1 LSDTTFIDNSTP
13 IVAAWLNDVND
24 AVYTQTSGIS
34 GATARALSSKL
45 GDWVSVKDYGAVGNG
60 VTNDAAAFQAAH
72 DTGKAV
78 IIPEGTYAVNTAI
91 VSNFVPRFIGMGSNK
106 SNITT
111 TVSSGNFFEFNNAV
125 SSYDEGLILEG
136 FSVTGPGSGS
146 AVGLKIEGAVYVN
159 SIMRDLLIKNMG
171 SHGVYVDD
179 CLTMVME
186 RVRAQT
192 NGGIGILIDQSN
204 GIVLQACSAES
215 NGSHGIYLNDGG
227 AAFGENFGATLVGCH
242 SEANGPSAVSHAL
255 YIKNHYGVQVL
266 GGWYQVESTAAA
278 NASSAIELDGAQHCR
293 ILGPLVNTGG
303 TVTNLKGVGLT
314 GAIFNDVNV
323 YCYGFASGKD
333 VVADA
338 SSGRNRVVGTSSVGS
353 QGALSFTDSSSTGN
367 VYETWCGSGSNYGQE
382 VYAPLHSFKTVGG
395 TEVLRVVSGGVQLR
409 NHTTGTTSPS
419 AGGAGALPATPLGYI
434 TININGTNRQ
444 IPYY

>member
-1 LSDTTFIDNSTP
+1 MANTTFVNNATP
-13 IVAAWLNDVND
+13 IVADWLNDVND
-24 AVYTQTSGIS
+24 AVYQQTSGIS

-45 GDWVSVKDYGAVGNG
+45 GDWVSVKDYGAVGDG

-72 DTGKAV
+72 DTGKTV
-78 IIPEGTYAVNTAI
+78 IIPEATYAVNTAI
-91 VSNFVPRFIGMGSNK
+91 ISNFVPRFIGMGSNK

-111 TVSSGNFFEFNNAV
+111 TVSSGNFFEFNNAS

-136 FSVTGPGSGS
+136 FSVTGPGSGG

-171 SHGVYVDD
+171 SHGVYIDD
-179 CLTMVME
+179 CLTMVLE

-192 NGGIGILIDQSN
+192 NGGIGILVDQSN
-204 GIVLQACSAES
+204 AISLISCSAES
-215 NGSHGIYLNDGG
+215 NGSHGIYFNDGG
-227 AAFGENFGATLVGCH
+227 AAFGENFGASVIGCH
-242 SEANGPSAVSHAL
+242 SEANGTSAVSHAL
-255 YIKNHYGVQVL
+255 YIKNHYGVSVL
-266 GGWYQVESTAAA
+266 GGWFQCESTVAA

-293 ILGPLVNTGG
+293 IVGALLNTGG

-323 YCYGFASGKD
+323 YCYGFASGRD
-333 VVADA
+333 IVADA
-338 SSGRNRVVGTSSVGS
+338 SSGRNRVAGTSSVGS
-353 QGALSFTDSSSTGN
+353 QGVLSFTDSSATGN
-367 VYETWCGSGSNYGQE
+367 VYEGWCGSGGNYGYE
-382 VYAPLHSFKTVGG
+382 HYAPMHSFKTVGG

-409 NHTTGTTSPS
+409 NHTTGTTAPS
-419 AGGAGALPATPLGYI
+419 AGGAGALPATPLGYL

-444 IPYY
+444 MPYY